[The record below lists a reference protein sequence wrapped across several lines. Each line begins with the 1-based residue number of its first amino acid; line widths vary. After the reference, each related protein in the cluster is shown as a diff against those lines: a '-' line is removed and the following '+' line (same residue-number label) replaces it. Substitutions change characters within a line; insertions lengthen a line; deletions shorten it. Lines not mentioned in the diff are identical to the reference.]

1 MMEQP
6 TATATPTPQPT
17 AVPVEAAEAAAEL
30 LIGAYWYPWFGPGRR
45 HWEEGY
51 LGEPA
56 LGEYDSADPAV
67 IRQQVAWATDHG
79 IDLFVASWWGQGS
92 KEDTVLST
100 SFPEVIEGSDFR
112 FAVLYETP
120 GLLGMD
126 GGHIRLTDA
135 ETQQQLIDD
144 VTYLAKT
151 YLDHPNYLRIEGRPV
166 LFLYLTRTFS
176 GDIQSAMDAVR
187 EAVRAEVGEP
197 AFVIGDEVYWQS
209 PSSPRIRP
217 YDGVTAYNMHTS
229 VPGIAEGFAG
239 KVGEQYAFWA
249 RKTATEGVAFIPDV
263 LPGFDDTGVRPEAEH
278 PVIPRDPERFA
289 VQLRDAI
296 ALAHGPIR
304 MVMITSFNEWHEF
317 TSIEPGESFGLT
329 YLEIV
334 RDTADDTGSRIPDTG
349 YRKPDAGDRRVA
361 AGCRPGYGGRHHD
374 GEELP

>member
-1 MMEQP
+1 MTIEKP
-6 TATATPTPQPT
+6 TATPTAKPT
-17 AVPVEAAEAAAEL
+17 AVPADVATAEAPTEL
-30 LIGAYWYPWFGPGRR
+30 LIGAYWYPWFGPGRQ

-51 LGEPA
+51 LGKPT

-67 IRQQVAWATDHG
+67 IRQQIAWATDHG

-92 KEDTVLST
+92 KEDTILST
-100 SFPEVIEGSDFR
+100 SFPGVIEGSDFR
-112 FAVLYETP
+112 FAILYETP
-120 GLLGMD
+120 GLLGME

-144 VTYLAKT
+144 VTYLART
-151 YLDHPNYLRIEGRPV
+151 YLDHPNYLRTEGRPV
-166 LFLYLTRTFS
+166 LFLYLTRAFT
-176 GDIQSAMDAVR
+176 GDIQSTMDAVR

-197 AFVIGDEVYWQS
+197 AFIIGDEVYWQS
-209 PSSPRIRP
+209 PSSLRIGP

-239 KVGEQYAFWA
+239 KVAEQYASWA
-249 RKTATEGVAFIPDV
+249 RKTATEGVAFIPDI

-278 PVIPRDPERFA
+278 PVIPRDEESFA
-289 VQLRDAI
+289 TQLKDAI

-317 TSIEPGESFGLT
+317 TSVEPGEPFGLA

-334 RDTADDTGSRIPDTG
+334 KEAVTTEENT
-349 YRKPDAGDRRVA
+349 RR
-361 AGCRPGYGGRHHD
+361 
-374 GEELP
+374 